1 MIMIEYVFRPSRRKN
16 GKRVLCRLYSGRY
29 SLARGLKPVTI
40 ALDTPDEQ
48 IARKR
53 LRDKV
58 IEKQRELEGMDS
70 PKAMREAFRA
80 PLSELLTDYRR
91 HLESHLLSEGYVR
104 DTVRRLQRMAGEMD
118 WRTLADVRPDT
129 FEVWFAGL
137 NTAAKT
143 NREYQLSARAFLN
156 WLMRIDLL
164 ARNPLAKLDLVSA
177 RGREVRPYRAYTDDE
192 LRALFALEGERTLF
206 YETLLYTG
214 ARKSEVAS
222 LVWRDLELRT
232 ESLSVA
238 VFRACTTKDREERI
252 VPLHPCLVR
261 ELLRKHLGNSDSGG
275 RVFSCVPSRKQLL
288 HDLNAAGIERRDSV
302 GRVVHFH
309 AFRKTARTVAVRCGV
324 SERICDAVL
333 GHSNPNRM
341 GTRYTDVSGLP
352 LDEWT
357 KLPWFGRTQDGCAQ
371 LDALKCGGKRSIRDV
386 VAELV
391 ELVRVSEDAPISEGN
406 CDATNAKKT
415 WSGRPDL
422 NWRPSGPKPDALPG

>member
-1 MIMIEYVFRPSRRKN
+1 MTMIEYVFRPSRRKN

-29 SLARGLKPVTI
+29 SLARGLKPVTV

-53 LRDKV
+53 LRDNV
-58 IEKQRELEGMDS
+58 IEKQREFEGMDS
-70 PKAMREAFRA
+70 PKVMREAFRA
-80 PLSELLTDYRR
+80 PLSDLLADYRR
-91 HLESHLLSEGYVR
+91 HLESRHLSPGYVR
-104 DTVRRLQRMAGEMD
+104 DTGRRVKRMANEIG
-118 WRTLADVRPDT
+118 WQTLADVRPDT
-129 FEVWFAGL
+129 FERWFATL
-137 NTAAKT
+137 TTSAKT

-156 WLMRIDLL
+156 WLMRIERL

-222 LVWRDLELRT
+222 LVWRDLALKT
-232 ESLSVA
+232 EGLSVA

-261 ELLRKHLGNSDSGG
+261 ELFRRHLGNSDSDG

-357 KLPWFGRTQDGCAQ
+357 KLPWFGRTPDGYAQ
-371 LDALKCGGKRSIRDV
+371 LDALKGAGKRSIRDV

-391 ELVRVSEDAPISEGN
+391 ELVRVAEDAPVSEGN
-406 CDATNAKKT
+406 CDVSSVPAG
-415 WSGRPDL
+415 WSGRQDL
-422 NWRPSGPKPDALPG
+422 NLRPSGPKPDALPG